1 MTVYAPMILKNL
13 IQSDGFLRPMVSPA
27 LRVRRSWI
35 NFKLAYGRQILDRL
49 AASSASDI
57 VLRVEDYQGDFS
69 FPPRSHLLR
78 RILETGD
85 YEPELARLFA
95 SLIQPDRDVIDVGA
109 NIGLFTVL
117 TGKMVTAGRVL
128 AAEPTDGAFSRL
140 CGNVER
146 NGVSGRAILYNGL
159 VAQSES
165 TATLNIVK
173 GREEYSSM
181 AGIVH
186 PSAAGD
192 MSEAVSIQTR
202 SIDSL
207 VAEHGLRPALI
218 KVDVEGAE
226 GMVIEG
232 AEKTLKEQRP
242 VVLSEF
248 SRPLLIRNGSSPEKI
263 VALFERCGYQVRNPF
278 QSRKPGMVDYDEIIA
293 TPN

>member
-1 MTVYAPMILKNL
+1 MILKNL
-13 IQSDGFLRPMVSPA
+13 IHSDGFLRPMFSPA

-35 NFKLAYGRQILDRL
+35 DFKLASGRQILDRL
-49 AASSASDI
+49 ADGSASDI
-57 VLRVEDYQGDFS
+57 VMRVGDYQGDFS

-78 RILETGD
+78 RILETGA

-95 SLIQPDRDVIDVGA
+95 SLVQPDRDVIDVGA

-117 TGKMVTAGRVL
+117 AGKMVTTGRVL
-128 AAEPTDGAFSRL
+128 AAEPTAGAFARL

-159 VAQSES
+159 VAQSDS
-165 TATLNIVK
+165 TATLNVVN

-181 AGIVH
+181 ASIVH

-192 MSEAVSIQTR
+192 ISEVFSIQTR

-226 GMVIEG
+226 GMVFEG

-242 VVLSEF
+242 IVLSEF

-263 VALFERCGYQVRNPF
+263 VALFERCGYQVGNPF
-278 QSRKPGMVDYDEIIA
+278 QSRKPGKVDYDEIIA
-293 TPN
+293 TPV